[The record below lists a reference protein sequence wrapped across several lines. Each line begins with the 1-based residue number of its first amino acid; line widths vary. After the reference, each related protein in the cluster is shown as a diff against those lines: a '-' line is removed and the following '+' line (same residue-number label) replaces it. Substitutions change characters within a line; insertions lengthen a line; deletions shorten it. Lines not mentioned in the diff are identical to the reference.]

1 MESQKE
7 RYQEAIRRAE
17 LYIEANLSSK
27 LVLEDVASSA
37 FVSPYHFHRIFKTI
51 KHETVRDYILRI
63 RLESAAHFLK
73 HTDEDVSVVALKFGF
88 ENPESFSRSFKAYYD
103 CSPSAF
109 RISRLSM
116 ISEKKKLKTD
126 NFNRLR
132 SLIAKPEIREIGD
145 LNLVYK
151 RHIGSYDKV
160 AASFQ
165 SLMFWA
171 ARHLVLK
178 MKPSTLGII
187 HDNPEL
193 TEESK
198 IRFDACV
205 VVRKEVSANGDIGYK
220 RISGGRFAVF
230 RFKGPYEE
238 FYDVYD
244 YLYHECIYEFD
255 WGLDEKPAL
264 EWYVKGPPFNKPEEY
279 VTEFFIPIK

>member
-1 MESQKE
+1 
-7 RYQEAIRRAE
+7 
-17 LYIEANLSSK
+17 
-27 LVLEDVASSA
+27 
-37 FVSPYHFHRIFKTI
+37 
-51 KHETVRDYILRI
+51 
-63 RLESAAHFLK
+63 
-73 HTDEDVSVVALKFGF
+73 
-88 ENPESFSRSFKAYYD
+88 
-103 CSPSAF
+103 
-109 RISRLSM
+109 
-116 ISEKKKLKTD
+116 
-126 NFNRLR
+126 
-132 SLIAKPEIREIGD
+132 
-145 LNLVYK
+145 
-151 RHIGSYDKV
+151 
-160 AASFQ
+160 
-165 SLMFWA
+165 MFWA

-244 YLYHECIYEFD
+244 YLYHECIYEYD
-255 WGLDEKPAL
+255 WDLDEKPAL
-264 EWYVKGPPFNKPEEY
+264 EWYVKGPPFTKPEEY